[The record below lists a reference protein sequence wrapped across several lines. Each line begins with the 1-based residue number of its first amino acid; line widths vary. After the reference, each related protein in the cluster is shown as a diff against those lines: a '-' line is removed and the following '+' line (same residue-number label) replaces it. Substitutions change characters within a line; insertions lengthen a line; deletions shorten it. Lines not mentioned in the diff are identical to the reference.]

1 MTVHRQLIL
10 LLIVAAM
17 AIVPATASAASGG
30 ATPGEI
36 TLPGDP
42 PTVVRIG
49 NQLLRART
57 ADISISTRASSH
69 VRGRVR
75 IDGTV
80 PAGTTAG
87 VRIERRDAQRGWVV
101 VATATVADDGAFHAV
116 WRPRRAGG
124 FTL

>member
-49 NQLLRART
+49 NPLLSART
-57 ADISISTRASSH
+57 PDISISTRASSH
-69 VRGRVR
+69 VRGR
-75 IDGTV
+75 
-80 PAGTTAG
+80 

-124 FTL
+124 FTLRAVLEAASAQ